1 MDTAEKQRWHRLRY
15 NIETVI
21 ILILQEILAV
31 TLVLNIY
38 TYWPD
43 ICAFAKQFNP
53 EYNEMYS
60 LIVMEQDNKQCNRG
74 RRIISQAM
82 LSVPDSVIDEI
93 QDEKWVIKITESPI
107 SDYIRNNNWQVAS
120 FVDKDEVVGITQFQ
134 DKTIIINVESL
145 NSLEYVTLHELAHVY
160 DFYCRDQSDVQVSQT
175 DKFIEIYNS
184 EKRWAQEYAQNSQG
198 EYFAYSMAHYWSN
211 PKQVETDAE
220 RTYNYL
226 KELNS
231 LDIS

>member
-1 MDTAEKQRWHRLRY
+1 MDTDEKQRWHRLKY

-21 ILILQEILAV
+21 ILILQEALAI

-38 TYWPD
+38 AYWPD
-43 ICAFAKQFNP
+43 ICAFAKQLNP

-60 LIVMEQDNKQCNRG
+60 LLVMEKDNKQCNRG
-74 RRIISQAM
+74 RRIVSQAM
-82 LSVPDSVIDEI
+82 LSVPDSVIDKI
-93 QDEKWVIKITESPI
+93 QDEKWVIKITDSPV

-120 FVDKDEVVGITQFQ
+120 FVNKDKTVGITQFQ
-134 DKTIIINVESL
+134 DKTVIINVESID
-145 NSLEYVTLHELAHVY
+145 SLQYVTLHELAHVY

-175 DKFIEIYNS
+175 DEFIEIYNS
-184 EKRWAQEYAQNSQG
+184 EKSWAQEYAQNSQG

-211 PKQVETDAE
+211 PKQLETNAE

>member
-1 MDTAEKQRWHRLRY
+1 MDTNEKQRQHSLRY

-31 TLVLNIY
+31 ALVLNIY
-38 TYWPD
+38 AYWPD
-43 ICAFAKQFNP
+43 ICAFAIQFNP

-60 LIVMEQDNKQCNRG
+60 LLVMEQDNKQCNRG
-74 RRIISQAM
+74 RRIASQAM
-82 LSVPDSVIDEI
+82 LSVPDSVIDKI

-107 SDYIRNNNWQVAS
+107 SDCIRNNNWQVAS

-134 DKTIIINVESL
+134 DKTVIINVESL
-145 NSLEYVTLHELAHVY
+145 NSLEYVTLHELAHVHDY
-160 DFYCRDQSDVQVSQT
+160 YCRDQSDVQVSQT
-175 DKFIEIYNS
+175 DEFIEIYNS
-184 EKRWAQEYAQNSQG
+184 EKSWAQEYAQNSQG

-211 PKQVETDAE
+211 PKQLETNAQ

>member
-1 MDTAEKQRWHRLRY
+1 MDTNEKQRQHSLRY

-31 TLVLNIY
+31 ALVLNIY
-38 TYWPD
+38 AYWPD
-43 ICAFAKQFNP
+43 ICAFAIQFNP

-60 LIVMEQDNKQCNRG
+60 LLVMEQDNKQCNRG
-74 RRIISQAM
+74 RRIASQAM
-82 LSVPDSVIDEI
+82 LSVPDSVIDKI

-134 DKTIIINVESL
+134 DKTVIINVESI
-145 NSLEYVTLHELAHVY
+145 NSLDYVILHELSHVY
-160 DFYCRDQSDVQVSQT
+160 DFYCRDQSDVQASQT
-175 DKFIEIYNS
+175 DEFIEIYNL
-184 EKRWAQEYAQNSQG
+184 EKSWAQEYAQNSSG
-198 EYFAYSMAHYWSN
+198 EYFAYSMAHYWSD
-211 PKQVETDAE
+211 PKQLETNAE

>member
-1 MDTAEKQRWHRLRY
+1 MDTNEKQRQHSLRY

-31 TLVLNIY
+31 ALVLNIY
-38 TYWPD
+38 AYWPD
-43 ICAFAKQFNP
+43 ICAFAIQFNP

-60 LIVMEQDNKQCNRG
+60 LLVMEQDNKQCNRG
-74 RRIISQAM
+74 RRIASQAM
-82 LSVPDSVIDEI
+82 LSVPDSVIDKI

-134 DKTIIINVESL
+134 DKTVIINVESI
-145 NSLEYVTLHELAHVY
+145 NSLDYVILHELSHVY
-160 DFYCRDQSDVQVSQT
+160 DFYCRDQSDVQASQT
-175 DKFIEIYNS
+175 DEFIEIYNL
-184 EKRWAQEYAQNSQG
+184 EKSWAQEYAQNSSG

-211 PKQVETDAE
+211 PKQLETNAQ

>member
-1 MDTAEKQRWHRLRY
+1 MDTNEKQRQHSLRY

-31 TLVLNIY
+31 ALVLNIY
-38 TYWPD
+38 AYWPD
-43 ICAFAKQFNP
+43 ICAFAIQFNP

-60 LIVMEQDNKQCNRG
+60 LLVMEQDNKQCNRG
-74 RRIISQAM
+74 RRIASQAM
-82 LSVPDSVIDEI
+82 LSVPDSVIDKI
-93 QDEKWVIKITESPI
+93 QDEKWVIKITNSPI

-120 FVDKDEVVGITQFQ
+120 FVNKDKTVGITQFQ
-134 DKTIIINVESL
+134 DKTVIINVESI
-145 NSLEYVTLHELAHVY
+145 NSLDYVILHELSHVY
-160 DFYCRDQSDVQVSQT
+160 DFYCRDQSDVQASQT
-175 DKFIEIYNS
+175 DEFIEIYNL
-184 EKRWAQEYAQNSQG
+184 EKSWAQEYAQNSSG

-211 PKQVETDAE
+211 PKQLETNAQ

>member
-1 MDTAEKQRWHRLRY
+1 MDTNEKQRQHSLRY

-31 TLVLNIY
+31 ALVLNIY
-38 TYWPD
+38 AYWPD
-43 ICAFAKQFNP
+43 ICAFAIQFNP

-60 LIVMEQDNKQCNRG
+60 LLVMEQDNKQCNRG
-74 RRIISQAM
+74 RRIASQAM
-82 LSVPDSVIDEI
+82 LSVPDSVIDKI
-93 QDEKWVIKITESPI
+93 QDEKWVIKITNSPI

-120 FVDKDEVVGITQFQ
+120 FVNKDEVVGITQFQ
-134 DKTIIINVESL
+134 DKTVIINVESI
-145 NSLEYVTLHELAHVY
+145 NSLDYVILHELSHVY
-160 DFYCRDQSDVQVSQT
+160 DFYCRDQSDVQASQT
-175 DKFIEIYNS
+175 DEFIEIYNL
-184 EKRWAQEYAQNSQG
+184 EKSWAQEYAQNSSG
-198 EYFAYSMAHYWSN
+198 EYFAYSMAHYWSD
-211 PKQVETDAE
+211 PKQLETNAE

>member
-1 MDTAEKQRWHRLRY
+1 MDTNEKQRQHSLRY

-31 TLVLNIY
+31 ALVLNIY
-38 TYWPD
+38 AYWPD
-43 ICAFAKQFNP
+43 ICAFAIQFNP

-60 LIVMEQDNKQCNRG
+60 LLVMEQDNKQCNRG
-74 RRIISQAM
+74 RRIASQAM
-82 LSVPDSVIDEI
+82 LSVPDSVIDKI

-134 DKTIIINVESL
+134 DKTVIINVESI
-145 NSLEYVTLHELAHVY
+145 NSLDYVILHELSHVY
-160 DFYCRDQSDVQVSQT
+160 DFYCRDQSDVQASQT
-175 DKFIEIYNS
+175 DEFIEIYNL
-184 EKRWAQEYAQNSQG
+184 EKSWAQEYAQNSQG
-198 EYFAYSMAHYWSN
+198 EYFAYSMAHYWSD
-211 PKQVETDAE
+211 PKQLETNAE

>member
-1 MDTAEKQRWHRLRY
+1 MDTNEKQRQHSLRY

-31 TLVLNIY
+31 ALVLNIY
-38 TYWPD
+38 AYWPD
-43 ICAFAKQFNP
+43 ICAFAIQFNP

-60 LIVMEQDNKQCNRG
+60 LLVMEQDNKQCNRG
-74 RRIISQAM
+74 RRIASQAM
-82 LSVPDSVIDEI
+82 LSVPDSVIDKI

-107 SDYIRNNNWQVAS
+107 SDCIRNNNWQVAS

-134 DKTIIINVESL
+134 DKTVIINVESL
-145 NSLEYVTLHELAHVY
+145 NSLEYVTLHELAHVHDY
-160 DFYCRDQSDVQVSQT
+160 YCRDQSDVQVSQT
-175 DKFIEIYNS
+175 DEFIEIYNS
-184 EKRWAQEYAQNSQG
+184 EKSWAQEYAQNSSG

-211 PKQVETDAE
+211 PKQLETNAQ